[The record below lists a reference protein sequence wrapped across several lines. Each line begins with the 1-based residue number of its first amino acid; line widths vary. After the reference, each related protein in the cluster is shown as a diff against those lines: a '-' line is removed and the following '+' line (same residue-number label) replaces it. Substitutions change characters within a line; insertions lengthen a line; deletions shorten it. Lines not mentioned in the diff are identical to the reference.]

1 MKQININE
9 ELKKVL
15 EEIKPLKIKKE
26 IERKRQKELISRGVL
41 INVKLDKND
50 FKLWELE
57 WKAGFFK
64 IIKSLFMEEV
74 TKNKKMTDQL
84 LKNGTLTSHLET
96 AEKNGVRVEVMVVD
110 QSMDERIELIPADIQ
125 EGILE
130 KLVKSHKENLALL
143 KNPEE
148 FEFKKEKFELDILLG
163 WLPKEV
169 GKDEIMAKLKELYPE
184 GIEAKMMGPTIGKL
198 KKELGRVDGKVLAEC
213 VKSWIK

>member
-1 MKQININE
+1 MKQININK

-26 IERKRQKELISRGVL
+26 IERKRQKELIERGAL
-41 INVKLDKND
+41 INVELDEDD

-74 TKNKKMTDQL
+74 VKNKKMTDQL
-84 LKNGTLTSHLET
+84 LKNGTLTSHSEI
-96 AEKNGVRVEVMVVD
+96 AEKNGVQVEVMVVD

-130 KLVKSHKENLALL
+130 KLAKSHKENLALL

-148 FEFKKEKFELDILLG
+148 LKKEKFELDILLG

-169 GKDEIMAKLKELYPE
+169 GKDEIMTKLRELYPG

>member
-15 EEIKPLKIKKE
+15 EEVKPLKIKKE
-26 IERKRQKELISRGVL
+26 HEKKKIEELVMRGVL
-41 INVKLDKND
+41 VDYQFDKDDEKLAQ
-50 FKLWELE
+50 LE
-57 WKAGFFK
+57 MKASFLK

-84 LKNGTLTSHLET
+84 LKNRTLTSHPEI
-96 AEKNGVRVEVMVVD
+96 AEKNGVQVEVMVID
-110 QSMDERIELIPADIQ
+110 QSMDERIELIPVDIQ

-130 KLVKSHKENLALL
+130 KLAKSHKENLALL
-143 KNPEE
+143 KNPVDIE
-148 FEFKKEKFELDILLG
+148 KEKFELDILLG

-169 GKDEIMAKLKELYPE
+169 GKDEIMAKLQEFYPD
-184 GIEAKMMGPTIGKL
+184 GIEAKMMGPTIGRM
-198 KKELGRVDGKVLAEC
+198 KKEFERVDGKLLSEC